1 MQAGVAVQ
9 IRRLLQGL
17 VHPPGAGVD
26 IVPRPILQGQ
36 GIGLDGDVYPAQ
48 VAYVL
53 ADGQGPVD
61 MRCLIGFV
69 RVLLRQL
76 FGNESVV
83 LLYQCL
89 GPLFEVGPVLGGPPV
104 VKSAVSVVLAALV
117 VESVPDFVSDYGPDA
132 PVVGGIVGCGVKEGG
147 CRIAAGKTMTFR
159 VGS

>member
-1 MQAGVAVQ
+1 MEAGVTVQ

-26 IVPRPILQGQ
+26 VAPCLALQGQ
-36 GIGLDGDVYPAQ
+36 GIGLDGDVDPAQ

-53 ADGQGPVD
+53 AYGQGSVD
-61 MRCLIGFV
+61 MRRLIGFV
-69 RVLLRQL
+69 RILLRQL

-89 GPLFEVGPVLGGPPV
+89 GPLFEVGPVLRGPPV
-104 VKSAVSVVLAALV
+104 VESAVSVVLAALV

-147 CRIAAGKTMTFR
+147 L
-159 VGS
+159 